1 MDKTQL
7 LELLMGELKLE
18 KKKEVEEVIKTIDKL
33 VEKIAESLEEKAKV
47 KIGKYIT
54 IENAFVGER
63 SGNSPKGG
71 AWTKPE
77 HYEIKVRN
85 TKALNKEAE

>member
-1 MDKTQL
+1 MDKTEL
-7 LELLMGELKLE
+7 LELLKEDLKFE
-18 KKKEVEEVIKTIDKL
+18 SKKEAEEFIKKIDLL
-33 VEKIAESLEEKAKV
+33 VEKASEKLSEKTKV

-71 AWTKPE
+71 AWTKPA
-77 HYEIKVRN
+77 HYEYKVRN

>member
-7 LELLMGELKLE
+7 LELLIETLGLE
-18 KKKEVEEVIKTIDKL
+18 KKKEAEEFIKKIDLLVGKVSEKL
-33 VEKIAESLEEKAKV
+33 GEKAKV

-71 AWTKPE
+71 AWTKSA
-77 HYEIKVRN
+77 HYEYKVRN
-85 TKALNKEAE
+85 TKALNKETE